1 MVSIKDALT
10 LGAIGVAI
18 ALFFGAGGFKGV
30 GTKIGGFFGEGFAT
44 FGQSLQSAFSF
55 GLLGGSPNP
64 NTGGSSGG
72 SGGGGGG
79 GSSGGALG
87 IPPATGTGAFDPF
100 GNLLGNLTGL
110 QNLLNNLN
118 NFFTGQ
124 AGAFQVGGQ
133 GGPTF
138 ATALF
143 PVQTSTGT
151 QFGGFINAQVQAD
164 ALDALLAENKRKF
177 PGFF

>member
-18 ALFFGAGGFKGV
+18 ALFFGAGGFQGV
-30 GTKIGGFFGEGFAT
+30 GTKIGGFFGQGFAT

-72 SGGGGGG
+72 GGT
-79 GSSGGALG
+79 GSQTFG
-87 IPPATGTGAFDPF
+87 ITPATQTGAFDPF
-100 GNLLGNLTGL
+100 GNLIGSFTAV
-110 QNLLNNLN
+110 QNILNTLNNI
-118 NFFTGQ
+118 FTGQ
-124 AGAFQVGGQ
+124 GPAFQVGGQ

-143 PVQTSTGT
+143 PQQTPTGT
-151 QFGGFINAQVQAD
+151 AFGGFINQATQTA
-164 ALDALLAENKRKF
+164 ALDALLAENKKKF
-177 PGFF
+177 PQFF

>member
-10 LGAIGVAI
+10 LGAIGVAV
-18 ALFFGAGGFKGV
+18 ALFFGAGGFGGV
-30 GTKIGGFFGEGFAT
+30 GTKIGGFFGKGFAT

-72 SGGGGGG
+72 GGGGTGTQTF
-79 GSSGGALG
+79 G
-87 IPPATGTGAFDPF
+87 ITPATGTGAFDPF
-100 GNLLGNLTGL
+100 GNLIGSFTAV
-110 QNLLNNLN
+110 QNILNSLN

-124 AGAFQVGGQ
+124 GPAFQVGGQ

-138 ATALF
+138 ATAAF
-143 PVQTSTGT
+143 PKQTPTGT
-151 QFGGFINAQVQAD
+151 AFGGFINAQTQSA

-177 PGFF
+177 PQFF